1 MIFYNFFY
9 FFIIVFM
16 IYPKKKE
23 PVPSSSNAIDP
34 EHNPNY
40 TFADRPLKHHS
51 FSEVPDVHLMER
63 ALLDL
68 LDDFHSGKL
77 RAFGMF
83 NNPIRRNHFNF

>member
-1 MIFYNFFY
+1 MIC
-9 FFIIVFM
+9 
-16 IYPKKKE
+16 PKKE
-23 PVPSSSNAIDP
+23 PVPSSSTDP

-77 RAFGMF
+77 RAFGKYF
-83 NNPIRRNHFNF
+83 